1 MGIATLNPSYGF
13 KLSYVGWVERKRYP
27 SSPVQ
32 QSEIPYELVGW
43 YSMLAPAGTP
53 RDIVMT
59 LNRHFVK
66 ALEHP
71 SVKASIAAEGAL
83 PGGNTPE
90 EFSAFIRSELE
101 KYTKLVKDARLTPD
115 S

>member
-1 MGIATLNPSYGF
+1 LPNVPTMSEAG
-13 KLSYVGWVERKRYP
+13 LSG
-27 SSPVQ
+27 
-32 QSEIPYELVGW
+32 YELVGW

-101 KYTKLVKDARLTPD
+101 KYTKLVKDARLTPN